1 MNYLMC
7 RHSLLER
14 TGYNTIKDKY
24 MEAEIIA
31 FFALFGAII
40 WLYAKVTGVKK
51 ELDDVKK
58 KDEIN
63 NSSVSELQRGAISTK
78 YEIEGIKTSLA
89 QTNEAVQQSVIAVQ
103 RISDLFEQRLKEQ
116 KEDRAQFLEDIK
128 QRIASGIQPLNV
140 KIEYIGEYLK
150 EIRHEGK
157 K

>member
-1 MNYLMC
+1 M
-7 RHSLLER
+7 
-14 TGYNTIKDKY
+14 D
-24 MEAEIIA
+24 AEIA
-31 FFALFGAII
+31 LLFGLAVAIV
-40 WLYAKVTGVKK
+40 WLYTKITGVKK

-58 KDEIN
+58 KDEIG
-63 NSSVSELQRGAISTK
+63 SSSISELQRGAISTK

-89 QTNEAVQQSVIAVQ
+89 QTNEAVQASVIAVQ

-128 QRIASGIQPLNV
+128 ERIAAGIQPLNV